1 MDSTEASEAGVA
13 MVMLL
18 RLDTER
24 RSEPPGSRSIEDSF
38 GDAGSEDAALERVA
52 TIAAR
57 SNERA
62 LRSKLGRVLATYY
75 CTWYNDCTMYS
86 VELYQYEFLRR
97 SYTRNGKVMLQDTRY
112 KIQKCGLAR
121 PVPRRAVGHTA
132 HRSSSRPR
140 SHHRA
145 AAPAPRLARVGLY
158 KDFFLSRGKF

>member
-57 SNERA
+57 SNEA
-62 LRSKLGRVLATYY
+62 LRSKLGRG
-75 CTWYNDCTMYS
+75 
-86 VELYQYEFLRR
+86 FR
-97 SYTRNGKVMLQDTRY
+97 SGDLLL
-112 KIQKCGLAR
+112 G
-121 PVPRRAVGHTA
+121 TA
-132 HRSSSRPR
+132 
-140 SHHRA
+140 
-145 AAPAPRLARVGLY
+145 Y
-158 KDFFLSRGKF
+158 